1 MEEAAGQPHYDNMS
15 KIQANAISD
24 MCSADSSLNS
34 DSKSS
39 LAEAVM
45 TVRWAKPEHAELVL
59 STLCAPDARGA
70 KRARRRR
77 DHQDFRCLH
86 LYLSEDM
93 WKGLLD
99 TASSPDAKL
108 QAILQHALRLGLR
121 LPTEPSTK
129 LMCSLW
135 LLVSCD
141 SAELNAMD
149 NVSKSIKLHRVKH
162 EFNGLRLKWG
172 DPVLWVETLPE
183 NPFVYLAK
191 YKALYDVAFGDRSP
205 CAPHLS
211 GDALQAFDMSYSCR
225 GGMKQYVGVGF
236 QATGSG
242 ALALVPRVLP
252 AASAASSSTAGMAA
266 MDGMQGFQQMA
277 VSFMQQMATSQ
288 QRMVEMMM
296 GTTGGNPR
304 TVSMASLHDR
314 AEMQANRDAFTPPK
328 LALPPPPAA
337 SQLALERYA
346 EEVNTPPPTTPV
358 SRADLALDA
367 DPLSDVFEL
376 LQQRKEAGKLAAKA
390 KALAKVDAEAEP
402 PSKAT
407 DKAKATAKSSAAEL
421 PAAAKAKAEPPPKAK
436 AKVAGKMLHATA
448 KAKTAATAKVA
459 AAPVL
464 ILGCGKC
471 RWSVC
476 GCGQCRRPDYMG
488 GRWNINAGPRDK
500 AP

>member
-59 STLCAPDARGA
+59 STLCAPDSRGA
-70 KRARRRR
+70 KRGRRRR

-99 TASSPDAKL
+99 TASSSDAKL
-108 QAILQHALRLGLR
+108 QAILQHSLRLGLR

-225 GGMKQYVGVGF
+225 GGMKQYAGVGF

-328 LALPPPPAA
+328 LAFPPPPAA

-346 EEVNTPPPTTPV
+346 EEVTTPPPPKPV
-358 SRADLALDA
+358 SRADPALDA
-367 DPLSDVFEL
+367 DPLQDVFEL

-390 KALAKVDAEAEP
+390 KAVAKVAAEAEP

-407 DKAKATAKSSAAEL
+407 DKAKATAKPSAAEL

-436 AKVAGKMLHATA
+436 AKIAGKMLLATA
-448 KAKTAATAKVA
+448 KAKIAAKAKVA